1 MAASLSWLRLQH
13 GLAGGA
19 PAHSRDSDRRTLG
32 VRRGLAVP
40 PAWQGLAAAS
50 RSHLT
55 VRAAPKALWLGSSP
69 RGASERGHQ
78 KLRGTPTGGGATP
91 RLSPSRTA
99 GPRGRGGVP
108 SGPRERAAWAWPVP
122 SSAVAALPDLEHLPV
137 CRSTC
142 CSSSTPP
149 PPSPSPPGRPPLRA
163 PPPRRRR
170 HSWPPERPPHTRA
183 AQSRGAAYAVPS
195 LSWDAAGKGR
205 SGCTW
210 CDRSGLTRV
219 SRSGHGGAGGS
230 SRERGAASGPAR
242 LSRSS
247 GRRPAWTHGGP
258 RCGAAPGRR
267 GTARPGRSECR
278 GKQGGREWGVWDGA
292 VPRWVFADSHRRPV
306 LPGSCCTLI
315 PSPGFPQSC
324 PTCTP
329 ICHHPIFGIFSFL
342 LLRLLAP

>member
-1 MAASLSWLRLQH
+1 MA
-13 GLAGGA
+13 
-19 PAHSRDSDRRTLG
+19 
-32 VRRGLAVP
+32 
-40 PAWQGLAAAS
+40 
-50 RSHLT
+50 
-55 VRAAPKALWLGSSP
+55 SP
-69 RGASERGHQ
+69 Q
-78 KLRGTPTGGGATP
+78 L
-91 RLSPSRTA
+91 
-99 GPRGRGGVP
+99 
-108 SGPRERAAWAWPVP
+108 
-122 SSAVAALPDLEHLPV
+122 
-137 CRSTC
+137 CR
-142 CSSSTPP
+142 
-149 PPSPSPPGRPPLRA
+149 GRPPRPRTPARLQVHVLLLKHAPAPVSQPAWPAA
-163 PPPRRRR
+163 PPCPSAPASPSLLAPRVPASHSGSSEQRR
-170 HSWPPERPPHTRA
+170 
-183 AQSRGAAYAVPS
+183 GYAVPS

-205 SGCTW
+205 SGCAW

-219 SRSGHGGAGGS
+219 SRSGHGWAGGS

-258 RCGAAPGRR
+258 RCGAAPGRG

-292 VPRWVFADSHRRPV
+292 VPRWVFADSHRCPV
-306 LPGSCCTLI
+306 LPGSCCSLI

>member
-1 MAASLSWLRLQH
+1 MKGGTRSCGGPRREAVRPHACLPAAQRGLGAGAASP
-13 GLAGGA
+13 LACGRG
-19 PAHSRDSDRRTLG
+19 
-32 VRRGLAVP
+32 RRGHG
-40 PAWQGLAAAS
+40 Q
-50 RSHLT
+50 
-55 VRAAPKALWLGSSP
+55 SP
-69 RGASERGHQ
+69 
-78 KLRGTPTGGGATP
+78 
-91 RLSPSRTA
+91 
-99 GPRGRGGVP
+99 
-108 SGPRERAAWAWPVP
+108 
-122 SSAVAALPDLEHLPV
+122 ALPW
-137 CRSTC
+137 
-142 CSSSTPP
+142 P

-170 HSWPPERPPHTRA
+170 HSWPPECPPHTRA

-205 SGCTW
+205 SGCAW
-210 CDRSGLTRV
+210 CDPSGLTRV
-219 SRSGHGGAGGS
+219 SRSGHGWAGGS

-258 RCGAAPGRR
+258 RCGAAPGRG